1 MRRSLVLLVVLFPFA
16 ALAADAPEK
25 GGKAAS
31 LKPGTNL
38 PGPFYPYNVTG
49 PHKGHFH
56 SFVSEHGLEPAVL
69 VFHRGLE
76 VNDAFRDFLKQLDAV
91 LEKNVRAN
99 LAGYVVFIAEDLP
112 EVFGAD
118 DKNDD
123 RREEL
128 AAKLEDLAKG
138 LMLKHVI
145 VCLDSKSDVEKYGL
159 GDEAVTVILYRKLQI
174 LASHALAR
182 DQVTEARV
190 KEILGEVTEK
200 LGARRKK

>member
-1 MRRSLVLLVVLFPFA
+1 MRRSLVLLFSLLLLA
-16 ALAADAPEK
+16 AVAADAPEK
-25 GGKAAS
+25 EGKVP
-31 LKPGTNL
+31 LKPGNNL

-56 SFVSEHGLEPAVL
+56 CFVSEHGLDPAVL

-76 VNDAFRDFLKQLDAV
+76 VRDAFKDLLKQLDTT

-112 EVFGAD
+112 EVFGVN
-118 DKNDD
+118 DKDDD

-128 AAKLEDLAKG
+128 AAKLDDLAKA

-145 VCLDSKSDVEKYGL
+145 VCLDSKTDVGRYGL
-159 GDEAVTVILYRKLQI
+159 GDEAVTVVLYRKLQI
-174 LASHALAR
+174 RGSHSLTR
-182 DQVTEARV
+182 NQVTEARV
-190 KEILGEVTEK
+190 KEIMGEVAEK
-200 LGARRKK
+200 LGAKRKK